1 MVTQVR
7 SAAFLL
13 ATMLSLGP
21 HVHAQQG
28 HRSELLVESRVW
40 VDGTSNREDWTV
52 DATELRGYV
61 VLEPAGASW
70 AIREG
75 RFTVTARRMI
85 SKHGVIM
92 DRLMHGAL
100 RANAMTK
107 ERLGVGFIGSG
118 FNTKFTLHAFTGV
131 RDADVLGYLEPDA
144 EERGSRSGAG
154 ARAGDR
160 RCARRIARSRRWSPT
175 PHRCDLAVRSQS
187 RPDRERRGG
196 RRRRSESGRGR
207 LRGIACEK
215 PLARNVAEAKRRAEA
230 REERE
235 AESRLP
241 GEPALRAA
249 GRDGAQAA
257 LGRGAALTGR
267 PYLARA
273 AEEHSGPHMPWFWQ
287 GSCRAAAC

>member
-100 RANAMTK
+100 RANAHPDIVY
-107 ERLGVGFIGSG
+107 ELASAGSVP
-118 FNTKFTLHAFTGV
+118 N
-131 RDADVLGYLEPDA
+131 
-144 EERGSRSGAG
+144 GAG
-154 ARAGDR
+154 TVGLATTGRVTIAGVTKD
-160 RCARRIARSRRWSPT
+160 IEQE
-175 PHRCDLAVRSQS
+175 VQV
-187 RPDRERRGG
+187 ERMGD
-196 RRRRSESGRGR
+196 GR
-207 LRGIACEK
+207 LRFTGSSPVLMSDFDMK
-215 PLARNVAEAKRRAEA
+215 PPTAMF
-230 REERE
+230 
-235 AESRLP
+235 
-241 GEPALRAA
+241 GALR
-249 GRDGAQAA
+249 
-257 LGRGAALTGR
+257 TGNRVVVNFELFVR
-267 PYLARA
+267 P
-273 AEEHSGPHMPWFWQ
+273 
-287 GSCRAAAC
+287 